1 MLRKNPCYADSKMI
15 TRKNTETIQTVV
27 LHKEITKMKA
37 NLIIITLLL
46 LLMHG
51 VCFGEKRS
59 IPYAD
64 AVIFLG
70 IENAVKAVKKA
81 VFAVQIPG
89 NQKNADPNDD
99 WLAIGSGF
107 LLIRGDK
114 KTVLGVTCRHLIIAA
129 IKSKKAVFIGLDTE
143 KGYRRFSCRI
153 AHVDPNDDIA
163 LIIPQKLSK
172 EDIKLDQMFFPE
184 KLFDDNS
191 ALIEGRGVIIPGYP
205 LSLGIEDDKNHPVIR
220 FGIIAQFTGK
230 KIFLIDGF
238 ASHGNSGSPVFALKH
253 QEQRLVGMITSH
265 VADNITLFNESGKV
279 SAKLPY
285 NSGLARAITMT
296 AIIEALKKA
305 KY

>member
-1 MLRKNPCYADSKMI
+1 
-15 TRKNTETIQTVV
+15 
-27 LHKEITKMKA
+27 
-37 NLIIITLLL
+37 
-46 LLMHG
+46 MHCA
-51 VCFGEKRS
+51 CFGEKRS

-64 AVIFLG
+64 AVPFLG
-70 IENAVKAVKKA
+70 IENAAKAVKKA
-81 VFAVQIPG
+81 VFAVQIHG

-107 LLIRGDK
+107 LLRGDK
-114 KTVLGVTCRHLIIAA
+114 KTVLGVTCRHVISAA
-129 IKSKKAVFIGLDTE
+129 IKAKKTVFIGLDTE

-153 AHVDPNDDIA
+153 AHVDPIDDIA
-163 LIIPQKLSK
+163 VIIPKKPSK
-172 EDIKLDQMFFPE
+172 EDIKLQQMFFPE

-205 LSLGIEDDKNHPVIR
+205 LSLGIEDDRNHPVIR

-230 KIFLIDGF
+230 KIFLIDGV

-253 QEQRLVGMITSH
+253 REQKLVGMITSH
-265 VADNITLFNESGKV
+265 VADNIILFNESGKV

-285 NSGLARAITMT
+285 NSGLARAITMK
-296 AIIEALKKA
+296 AIIEALKKV